1 MNISAIIVNYYTKSL
16 LPPLLSYVI
25 NNPLISQ
32 IIIVDNSSEI
42 DNSDFNSDKI
52 SVIINSENKGFGAAV
67 NQAAEIAKGDWLL
80 LLNPDLRLDTDCV
93 KILADAAV
101 RYGSPIVSPRF
112 YWDDDHK
119 FRLPPAS
126 GMSLWFEFAYISAG
140 KYQPDAELFS
150 FYWNIRHERYW
161 EATEPFAEPFAA
173 GACLLIDKSW
183 GLAKGKKLFDERFFV
198 YFEDTD
204 LCVRALNEKATVL
217 CVPQAKAVHYYDQ
230 SPPVE
235 KSKGSLMSESLEAFR
250 AKYYGDVSFPALED
264 VSYLPDIVDLGEV
277 SDPPVF
283 HRETTQIPEAYFFEI
298 GVNPFFVPF
307 IQADAGQESVYLPKD
322 VWQRLSPGQ
331 YFSRIRGKIS
341 GVRKVWTWKKS

>member
-1 MNISAIIVNYYTKSL
+1 
-16 LPPLLSYVI
+16 
-25 NNPLISQ
+25 
-32 IIIVDNSSEI
+32 
-42 DNSDFNSDKI
+42 
-52 SVIINSENKGFGAAV
+52 
-67 NQAAEIAKGDWLL
+67 
-80 LLNPDLRLDTDCV
+80 
-93 KILADAAV
+93 
-101 RYGSPIVSPRF
+101 
-112 YWDDDHK
+112 
-119 FRLPPAS
+119 
-126 GMSLWFEFAYISAG
+126 
-140 KYQPDAELFS
+140 
-150 FYWNIRHERYW
+150 
-161 EATEPFAEPFAA
+161 
-173 GACLLIDKSW
+173 
-183 GLAKGKKLFDERFFV
+183 V